1 MADEAVYAPAWQ
13 TEDLAE
19 EWIEQSASSASGNQS
34 GSSSSPTTTTHQSFD
49 STKHVARAS
58 GNGSQRTSS
67 RMRIVSGHTTFPS
80 PHHHHPSL
88 QQSRGK
94 RQSSVNVAYDAA
106 PSPPTSHRSGSVS
119 SGSGGSITTP
129 NQEQQARSVGDTST
143 IPAGTFLV
151 KPENEDAAPNGG
163 EQFAAG
169 LKRNPFVAGGGDIG
183 GAAADGGLFQ
193 RLELERLFD
202 LPREPVVNDE
212 SRPQAEEQNEQG
224 VEEMQ
229 KPSPLP
235 IVGSPTG
242 TTDQYSDIPPL
253 RRTSHSYVP
262 ARPSRL
268 SNSMTPP
275 SANSSMVSSSSSP
288 SSSVGDPV
296 QRVSSR
302 NGSVLRYDSARED
315 VDGDVDEG
323 YGGAQYDSRSESS
336 VEGEEGDSP
345 PWMRKSRDGN
355 TTRTR
360 QLRRFSGEEGSMR
373 DVEFTF
379 SPSPI
384 RKRPSA
390 QTLVTH
396 TSRSVSSSVSPATVA
411 PAGKKLPFR
420 LFQRQV
426 DAEGWDTIQSKEL
439 IERITVGG
447 TPLKDLVRRAGGQS
461 AGSPSP
467 VNRNNLVHRQGR
479 DSGFMA
485 DGDRS
490 SLSRRRRYRNQQLAK
505 QWSSSS
511 GSDGGSSSSVVREK
525 VDEEEEHELIEE
537 RSSKR
542 IRLSR
547 SPASSSGGYGYRHQV
562 STKDQEESLMPA
574 EGEERYTPAE
584 AMQYEYSASGSEDAR
599 EQSHQHHQ
607 TADSFL
613 PASRSRASQS
623 YSRRILHHP
632 EQSSS
637 VSDVGVEDVANRS
650 NGRPSAGPPPQ
661 QRTSWGEKG
670 EELLQRI
677 RQGQGEMSEKSDT
690 WTTSWSRSSVSAE
703 GKQPVQDA
711 LPPTPPLAV
720 GNHKA
725 HAAEQRQQGPYGT
738 VTSSNSGGTASSSST
753 ITSRYLS
760 AGINM
765 LEKIKERKVS
775 DSSGTGACTDG
786 DARTETQGSRCGSEA
801 SQKELV
807 DREQERQTRNRPGHS
822 MEGATVSS
830 QSTIR
835 GGPVRQLSAS
845 GSANLDGSVKSRASG
860 SSSTRSSF
868 VASLG
873 KGAAPTNLRTIV
885 ESPSASVMY
894 MQSEQDANLDTSR
907 PTQQLAR
914 LPPTQEDMNRYISST
929 STTNTAT
936 TAVSTS
942 FVKHRGPPAPAP
954 HGRAQGVRTI
964 GLNDIP
970 QIPRQVGNMVFDP
983 VRGWIKA
990 TRNARNAEQ
999 EASSSRADESKSSSA
1014 ESMDIFAGMESL
1026 RDEESNTQPEVI
1038 HRSADVQRK
1047 GQSLSPVLKVSMSQ
1061 AIQEDTATYSVEI
1074 NEAGRIPEQQV
1085 APVIQSQDSPAGRD
1099 HGPVTSSP
1107 IKQFAKL
1114 SISGETVET
1123 TTSGLAARMEIESGG
1138 NETPQRSAPK
1148 RPELY
1153 ETVSAPTPLQTD
1165 PVLCTPAVRSILK
1178 TGSTEMSAAKMVV
1191 PTTPL
1196 SAIKIVSASEDSARR
1211 SVSFSDGQTHG
1222 KIREHKARQAGGAS
1236 RRQRNW
1242 TAVAPED
1249 DIFNS
1254 QDGSSGGEQSQ
1265 LVMQPSVRSKRIQN
1279 MLTGLQEDT
1288 ETPSKTSISNH
1299 SRKLSLLSEPSPESG
1314 SRNAT
1319 SEMSFN
1325 TRVRG
1330 TRRSKANATF
1340 LTECSFG
1347 VAHDK
1352 LVELITE
1359 VQPFEPHWDQ
1369 LTKIDLSKRG
1379 VDSVARLKEFCPDLD
1394 EANLNNN
1401 HISYLSGLPASLRRL
1416 HISFNKLTNVSSVDY
1431 LANLQYLD
1439 VSHNQIDSVNALSC
1453 LKHLR
1458 ELRLDY
1464 NQVQDLKDIMGID
1477 SLVKLSCKGNAIKT
1491 VDFGTA
1497 QWPDLECLDLS
1508 RNQIAHVEGLENLKA
1523 LTTLNLD
1530 YNRLSEC
1537 NPSQPTHSIRALRL
1551 SHNRLTTVDMS
1562 KFPRLRSL
1570 YADGNQ
1576 IRALVRSS
1584 KHSSVRLEYLS
1595 LRDQDVSDLDLSYA
1609 DLRDVKRLYVS
1620 GNRLSK
1626 QFFPTRPLYSLVYLE
1641 AAACSLSE
1649 WPEGFGQRLP
1659 NLRILNMN
1667 YNFIENLSGIEG
1679 LQGLR
1684 KLMMIGCRLGEERS
1698 SSVLRSVRQI
1708 GTLEE
1713 IDLRMNPL
1721 NLNFYLP
1728 LILNEASPTTIIYPA
1743 EANASDP
1750 IVHTLSSTDRWAGMD
1765 DKFRQLLPDKWYF
1778 KRLVYRGALKLACDT
1793 INVVDGIHLT
1803 QGEMRKAIEL
1813 MEDAALRGKTAA

>member
-1 MADEAVYAPAWQ
+1 MTDVEDYAPAWQ

-34 GSSSSPTTTTHQSFD
+34 GSSLSPTTTQKSFD

-58 GNGSQRTSS
+58 GHHQGSISES
-67 RMRIVSGHTTFPS
+67 RMRIVSGHTSFPS
-80 PHHHHPSL
+80 PHPRSASQS
-88 QQSRGK
+88 QQSTSK
-94 RQSSVNVAYDAA
+94 RQSSVNTYDAA
-106 PSPPTSHRSGSVS
+106 PSPPTSHRSGSLS
-119 SGSGGSITTP
+119 SGSGGSMTTP
-129 NQEQQARSVGDTST
+129 RGGQSVDDTST

-151 KPENEDAAPNGG
+151 KPENEDVAANAGG
-163 EQFAAG
+163 EQFVAG

-202 LPREPVVNDE
+202 PPRGPAAVNEE
-212 SRPQAEEQNEQG
+212 SRPHAEQPVEQG
-224 VEEMQ
+224 HEKRHTPTSIPITVE
-229 KPSPLP
+229 SPA
-235 IVGSPTG
+235 G
-242 TTDQYSDIPPL
+242 TADQHSSIPL

-288 SSSVGDPV
+288 SSSVGNPA
-296 QRVSSR
+296 QAASSR
-302 NGSVLRYDSARED
+302 NGSMLRYDSARED
-315 VDGDVDEG
+315 VDVDEA
-323 YGGAQYDSRSESS
+323 YGEAEYDSRSESS
-336 VEGEEGDSP
+336 IEGEEGVSP
-345 PWMRKSRDGN
+345 PWKQNSRSGN
-355 TTRTR
+355 SRA
-360 QLRRFSGEEGSMR
+360 QQSRRFSGEEGSMR

-396 TSRSVSSSVSPATVA
+396 TSRSVSFSVSPVTAA
-411 PAGKKLPFR
+411 PGVKKPPFR

-426 DAEGWDTIQSKEL
+426 DTDGYDTIQSREL

-447 TPLKDLVRRAGGQS
+447 TPLKDLVRRAG

-467 VNRNNLVHRQGR
+467 VHRNHSSRQRR
-479 DSGFMA
+479 DSGFTA
-485 DGDRS
+485 EGDVS
-490 SLSRRRRYRNQQLAK
+490 SRQRRRQRNHQLAK

-511 GSDGGSSSSVVREK
+511 GSDGGSSASVSREQLD
-525 VDEEEEHELIEE
+525 DEQSELLEE

-542 IRLSR
+542 IRLSK
-547 SPASSSGGYGYRHQV
+547 SPASSAGDQIYHQRAARGHE
-562 STKDQEESLMPA
+562 EESSVRA
-574 EGEERYTPAE
+574 GEERSIAAE
-584 AMQYEYSASGSEDAR
+584 ATQYDYSASGSEDAR
-599 EQSHQHHQ
+599 EQQHQ

-613 PASRSRASQS
+613 SASRSRASQS
-623 YSRRILHHP
+623 YSRRMQHHP

-637 VSDVGVEDVANRS
+637 VSDVGVEDIANRS
-650 NGRPSAGPPPQ
+650 TGQLPGPPA

-677 RQGQGEMSEKSDT
+677 RQGHGETSEKSDT

-703 GKQPVQDA
+703 GKQPMQEM
-711 LPPTPPLAV
+711 LPPTPQLAV
-720 GNHKA
+720 ANSKGQA
-725 HAAEQRQQGPYGT
+725 TEQRQQGQYGT

-786 DARTETQGSRCGSEA
+786 DARTETQGSRCGSEEE
-801 SQKELV
+801 SKKELV
-807 DREQERQTRNRPGHS
+807 GREQERQTRNRPRHS
-822 MEGATVSS
+822 VEGATVSS

-835 GGPVRQLSAS
+835 GGPARQFSGT
-845 GSANLDGSVKSRASG
+845 GSADLNGSVKSRASG
-860 SSSTRSSF
+860 SSSSRTSF

-894 MQSEQDANLDTSR
+894 TRPEQDANLDAGR
-907 PTQQLAR
+907 PNQQMAR
-914 LPPTQEDMNRYISST
+914 LPPAQQEDMNRYISST
-929 STTNTAT
+929 STANTAT

-942 FVKHRGPPAPAP
+942 FVKHRGPPAPAL

-990 TRNARNAEQ
+990 TRNARNVDQ
-999 EASSSRADESKSSSA
+999 EASASRIDESKSSSA
-1014 ESMDIFAGMESL
+1014 ESMDIFAGMDSL
-1026 RDEESNTQPEVI
+1026 RDEESTPQPEVP
-1038 HRSADVQRK
+1038 HRLEHTQRR
-1047 GQSLSPVLKVSMSQ
+1047 GQNLSPVLEVSMSQ
-1061 AIQEDTATYSVEI
+1061 MMMQEETATHNVEAI
-1074 NEAGRIPEQQV
+1074 ESRSDQEQQLASMALV
-1085 APVIQSQDSPAGRD
+1085 QDAPA
-1099 HGPVTSSP
+1099 VTSSP
-1107 IKQFAKL
+1107 INDFAEL
-1114 SISGETVET
+1114 SINRNTVEA
-1123 TTSGLAARMEIESGG
+1123 TTSSLSARIDIETCG
-1138 NETPQRSAPK
+1138 NETPQKSALK
-1148 RPELY
+1148 RPELH

-1165 PVLCTPAVRSILK
+1165 PVMYTAAVRSILK
-1178 TGSTEMSAAKMVV
+1178 TGSTEISAIRTAV

-1196 SAIKIVSASEDSARR
+1196 SAIKIVVASEDSARR
-1211 SVSFSDGQTHG
+1211 SVSFSDGQSNG
-1222 KIREHKARQAGGAS
+1222 KIKEHNARHAGGAS

-1265 LVMQPSVRSKRIQN
+1265 LAMQPSVRSKRIQN

-1288 ETPSKTSISNH
+1288 ETPSKTSSSGH
-1299 SRKLSLLSEPSPESG
+1299 SRKLSLLSDPSPESG

-1330 TRRSKANATF
+1330 TRRNKADATF

-1359 VQPFEPHWDQ
+1359 VQPFEPHWER
-1369 LTKIDLSKRG
+1369 LSKIDLSKRG

-1394 EANLNNN
+1394 EANLNHN

-1491 VDFGTA
+1491 VDFSAA
-1497 QWPDLECLDLS
+1497 QWPDMECLDLS

-1523 LTTLNLD
+1523 LTTLNL
-1530 YNRLSEC
+1530 
-1537 NPSQPTHSIRALRL
+1537 
-1551 SHNRLTTVDMS
+1551 VDMT

-1584 KHSSVRLEYLS
+1584 KHSPVRLEYLS

-1620 GNRLSK
+1620 GEYKFGSKRKAKLTRKMPTGNRLSK

-1667 YNFIENLSGIEG
+1667 YNFIEDLSGIEG

-1708 GTLEE
+1708 GTLKE

-1743 EANASDP
+1743 EANSSDSV
-1750 IVHTLSSTDRWAGMD
+1750 IQTLSSTDRWAGMD

-1793 INVVDGIHLT
+1793 VNVIDGIHLT